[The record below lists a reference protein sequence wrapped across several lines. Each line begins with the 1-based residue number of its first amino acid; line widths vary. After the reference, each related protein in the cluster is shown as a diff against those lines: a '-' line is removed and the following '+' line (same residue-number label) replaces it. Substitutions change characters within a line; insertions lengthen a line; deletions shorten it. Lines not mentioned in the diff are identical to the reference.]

1 MLRIVLKGK
10 YMFKKELPEM
20 SGIISFSKLKG
31 NMENK
36 GKYRSYLAKISS
48 QKEVIT

>member
-1 MLRIVLKGK
+1 MLRIILEGN

-20 SGIISFSKLKG
+20 SRLISFSKLKE

-36 GKYRSYLAKISS
+36 GKYRSNLAKISS